1 MTNAERIRAMN
12 DEELADLLAEI
23 TYSGKGPW
31 EEPFERLFCE
41 TCPASEYTLDDGR
54 KLALHECDSGGYEC
68 PHGRDIM
75 WWLGQPVREASV
87 PRRCPHDLYCESCGM
102 YNANRDSCGNA
113 ALRRTR

>member
-1 MTNAERIRAMN
+1 MTNAERIRAMD

-41 TCPASEYTLDDGR
+41 TCPAPEYTLDDGR

-68 PHGRDIM
+68 PHGRDIV
-75 WWLGQPVREASV
+75 WWLGQPVK
-87 PRRCPHDLYCESCGM
+87 
-102 YNANRDSCGNA
+102 
-113 ALRRTR
+113 RRTGKDETE